1 MNAVLKHD
9 LCQKKLT
16 LVLTKMKSRN
26 LFFASLA
33 FVAGLCHASEMSSF
47 DQERQ
52 KYLSYKDPTRISY
65 LYNRCAALQL
75 NVAALMARKG
85 QAQGAKDYEALAQH
99 YMVLSEANERAI
111 DKKRGIKSKDTM
123 KTVQRNVANISELY
137 SARMRNNLVQRG
149 EYFLGDPQ
157 VEYELHEC
165 LNPNEFVAKLNK

>member
-1 MNAVLKHD
+1 MIQLSMIHAK
-9 LCQKKLT
+9 KKLT
-16 LVLTKMKSRN
+16 PELTHMKSRK
-26 LFFASLA
+26 LFFLIAA
-33 FVAGLCHASEMSSF
+33 FFVCACDAAELSTF

-52 KYLSYKDPTRISY
+52 KYQSYKDPTRASY

-137 SARMRNNLVQRG
+137 SARMRHNLVQKG

-157 VEYELHEC
+157 IEYELHEC
-165 LNPNEFVAKLNK
+165 LNPDQFVLKLNK